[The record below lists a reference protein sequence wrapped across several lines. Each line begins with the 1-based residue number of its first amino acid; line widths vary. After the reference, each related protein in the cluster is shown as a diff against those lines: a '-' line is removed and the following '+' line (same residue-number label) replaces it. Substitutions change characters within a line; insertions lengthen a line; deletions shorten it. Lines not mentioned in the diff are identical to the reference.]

1 MKKFIDNYMSSI
13 TEEKSYKIQSFT
25 YFIPAPKQ
33 FSQAY
38 REKQFDKLFYDFIN
52 RGFKIIDIKTEQ
64 CSSPSGSGMWI
75 IFIVQATNQEASQLK
90 FEDIVDQNEIDLE
103 KTNKNEDF
111 EIIPE

>member
-1 MKKFIDNYMSSI
+1 MSSI
-13 TEEKSYKIQSFT
+13 AEDKSHKIQSFT

-52 RGFKIIDIKTEQ
+52 RGYKIIDIKTEQ
-64 CSSPSGSGMWI
+64 CSSPYGSGMWI
-75 IFIVQATNQEASQLK
+75 IFIVQATNETASELK
-90 FEDIVDQNEIDLE
+90 FEDQVDPNEIELDSSKE
-103 KTNKNEDF
+103 NNDF